1 MWVLSKH
8 LIIFIFKRIFILT
21 HLFLTPLRV
30 LFIALGLLVAVA
42 LDLEVVLG
50 WHLTDLK
57 DFIQFF
63 LGFSHEVLLTEV
75 FEVAVDVDVWEL
87 CLALLVELRLEVRSG
102 RAIFIRVVGF
112 LEVHEHVV
120 ADYAFFEVFSIFF
133 YVERLLYLAGLFEA
147 QSVLVFLGLLVFS
160 LSGHLEIWH
169 LAHLL
174 SGLVILHLPLLLL
187 KSFVLL
193 FELLDF
199 VGLEFFS
206 FVLGWVFLGADS
218 GEGVVCI

>member
-1 MWVLSKH
+1 M
-8 LIIFIFKRIFILT
+8 
-21 HLFLTPLRV
+21 RV

-42 LDLEVVLG
+42 LDLEVVFG
-50 WHLTDLK
+50 RHLSNLK

-75 FEVAVDVDVWEL
+75 FEVAVDVDVGEL
-87 CLALLVELRLEVRSG
+87 CLALLVELRLEVRGG
-102 RAIFIRVVGF
+102 RAIFVRVVGF

-120 ADYAFFEVFSIFF
+120 TDYTFFEVFSIFF

-147 QSVLVFLGLLVFS
+147 QSVFVLLGLLVFS
-160 LSGHLEIWH
+160 LAGHLEIWH

-218 GEGVVCI
+218 S